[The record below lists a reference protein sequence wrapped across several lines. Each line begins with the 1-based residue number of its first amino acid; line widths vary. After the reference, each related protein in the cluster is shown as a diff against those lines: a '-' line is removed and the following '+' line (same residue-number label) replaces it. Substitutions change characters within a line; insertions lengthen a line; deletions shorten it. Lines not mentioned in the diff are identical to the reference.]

1 MISAIKI
8 KLISEMP
15 VRGKGWVGGCTLHR
29 MVGFPGQGGNVPD
42 ATVSAKVLRWKHA
55 SYGECRG
62 AQSQRRDK
70 NRDQLSVCFVGEPTG
85 FHSACC
91 EEA

>member
-1 MISAIKI
+1 MISAIEI

-15 VRGKGWVGGCTLHR
+15 VRGKEWVGGCTLHR

-55 SYGECRG
+55 SYGNVEGLKVREGTRIGTSFLCV
-62 AQSQRRDK
+62 
-70 NRDQLSVCFVGEPTG
+70 L
-85 FHSACC
+85 
-91 EEA
+91 